1 MIKTHF
7 ICIFFICYFTKS
19 CISDL
24 FTSYSDMVKLSQEQA
39 EITRI
44 LKNFIQNE
52 EAKIRDAKKLFS
64 FKYLFSIK
72 FYLFSDKKACLKSL
86 KI

>member
-1 MIKTHF
+1 MIKTNF

-64 FKYLFSIK
+64 FKFLFLLNFIYLVIK
-72 FYLFSDKKACLKSL
+72 KHA
-86 KI
+86 

>member
-1 MIKTHF
+1 M
-7 ICIFFICYFTKS
+7 CYFTKS

-52 EAKIRDAKKLFS
+52 EAKIRDAKKLFI
-64 FKYLFSIK
+64 FKCLFLLNLIYLVIK
-72 FYLFSDKKACLKSL
+72 KHA
-86 KI
+86 

>member
-64 FKYLFSIK
+64 FKFLFLLNFIYLVIK
-72 FYLFSDKKACLKSL
+72 KHA
-86 KI
+86 